1 MTSNLRVNDIEK
13 ISFVSSVDD
22 SNRKVADSLVNDSQK
37 INVDHNTIKIPPLA
51 RTKVQKHLNE
61 TTRFSCSKSHKLSI
75 LKFRSPHISEP
86 SDHLANLTRALLK

>member
-1 MTSNLRVNDIEK
+1 MTSNKSALSPLLMIRTEK
-13 ISFVSSVDD
+13 SLIPWLMI
-22 SNRKVADSLVNDSQK
+22 RKKLMLIK
-37 INVDHNTIKIPPLA
+37 IRIKIPPLA

-61 TTRFSCSKSHKLSI
+61 TIRFSCSKSHQLSI